1 MISVGGKQTNV
12 SFKTRLFEGLDML
25 RHILHM
31 ARSVP
36 MIGGG
41 EREEERGGQVK
52 VEEKTG
58 SKIA

>member
-1 MISVGGKQTNV
+1 M